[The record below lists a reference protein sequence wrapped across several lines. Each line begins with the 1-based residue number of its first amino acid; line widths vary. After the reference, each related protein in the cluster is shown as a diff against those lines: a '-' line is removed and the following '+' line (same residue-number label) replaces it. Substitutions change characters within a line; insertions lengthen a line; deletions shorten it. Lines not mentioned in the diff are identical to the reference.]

1 MEKRRGHSCLLMG
14 DRTDKL
20 RKKYSTIIN
29 TLEGFNRCTWTYWIQ
44 KARREVTE
52 SLSCLVKVF
61 QPFLRIAKFD
71 SLKVYLS
78 GISWCCNP
86 SLKILAQQLSFKGLD
101 QLSFSHQVWQ
111 TNSTPFTHWC
121 HWSDLRRHFIM
132 VVCIVVQNGFWT
144 CQAAFC
150 CRVSAV
156 WGTLDWFILCV
167 TELLSDSAGTSHQE
181 WEMESTATRDSL
193 TEQNVVCQPSIT
205 TKSES
210 YSYDI
215 ISHVPDFIY
224 VTQRDE
230 GQSEHIIQLQHTMLL
245 LIHQLYKKLYFYVF
259 IITLQNWMQLFWESI
274 IWFSHF

>member
-1 MEKRRGHSCLLMG
+1 
-14 DRTDKL
+14 
-20 RKKYSTIIN
+20 
-29 TLEGFNRCTWTYWIQ
+29 
-44 KARREVTE
+44 
-52 SLSCLVKVF
+52 
-61 QPFLRIAKFD
+61 
-71 SLKVYLS
+71 
-78 GISWCCNP
+78 
-86 SLKILAQQLSFKGLD
+86 
-101 QLSFSHQVWQ
+101 
-111 TNSTPFTHWC
+111 
-121 HWSDLRRHFIM
+121 M

-156 WGTLDWFILCV
+156 WGTLDWFILCM
-167 TELLSDSAGTSHQE
+167 TELLSDPAGTSHQE

-245 LIHQLYKKLYFYVF
+245 LIHQLYKKLYTLLLCFSNNFAKLNATVSRINYLIQSF
-259 IITLQNWMQLFWESI
+259 LKNKNTTSALSRNMITEKLFWLFTLFFWPIAKLRKYSTD
-274 IWFSHF
+274 